1 MFRLTLSDRSDSTLL
16 NYTEQASIVDLRE
29 VRALDLEALLRE
41 ETADFERELD
51 WDYSKSADLVR
62 KAADAQ
68 SLGGA
73 ALCER
78 GEISGYACASLAGDK
93 ALIWDLYVRPAW
105 RAGTAGA
112 VLFRVLMDALIGMGL
127 RRIECQLMLGD
138 AEFAKALQRER
149 SVQLIER
156 ILLRLDEDV
165 LLPSRGV
172 GEGFGFESWADHADG
187 IDGAAEVIA
196 AAYAGHVDLGIN
208 DEYGTLDGA
217 RIHVKNIVDFP
228 GSSTFHA
235 AGSYIAIDINTG
247 MMVGIALGSFVGAEV
262 GHIAQICVRP
272 EAKGVGVGY
281 ELLRLSIA
289 GLRQRGA
296 KRVSLTVTATNE
308 GAVRLYLKC
317 GFREVRRFYAYV
329 WEVSG

>member
-1 MFRLTLSDRSDSTLL
+1 L

-29 VRALDLEALLRE
+29 VRALDLDPLLRE
-41 ETADFERELD
+41 ETAEFERELD

-68 SLGGA
+68 ILGGA

-78 GEISGYACASLAGDK
+78 GEIAGYACASLAGDK

-105 RAGTAGA
+105 RAGTTGA
-112 VLFRVLMDALIGMGL
+112 VLFRVLIEALIGMGL

-149 SVQLIER
+149 AVQLIER

-165 LLPSRGV
+165 LLPSRSVDGAFRF
-172 GEGFGFESWADHADG
+172 EGWADHADG
-187 IDGAAEVIA
+187 IDGIDGAAAVIA
-196 AAYAGHVDLGIN
+196 AAYAGHVDVGIS
-208 DEYGTLDGA
+208 DEYGTGAGA
-217 RIHVKNIVDFP
+217 RLHVKNIVEFP
-228 GSSTFHA
+228 GSSTFYA
-235 AGSYIAIDINTG
+235 AGSYIAIDMNTDVT
-247 MMVGIALGSFVGAEV
+247 VGIALGSFVGAEV

-272 EAKGVGVGY
+272 EAKGAGVGY

-289 GLRQRGA
+289 GLRQGGA
-296 KRVSLTVTATNE
+296 KRVSLTVTAANE
-308 GAVRLYLKC
+308 EAVRLYLRC
-317 GFREVRRFYAYV
+317 GFREVRRFYAYI
-329 WEVSG
+329 WDVSG